1 MRDLFYGDDRDLVKW
16 GVLLKLAERFGAAR
30 ILQVAYF
37 RHEGRWAPLE
47 IDGQECPMPGEVIRH
62 FRDIRDI
69 RRLNCLGSP
78 RVHIDVLDAPFSHR
92 KRDAYLE
99 RVFAAMNGSGQRP
112 CLVFLD
118 PDTGIGREP
127 EHVPPAELLAIWD
140 RMRARDLLVFYQHAI
155 HDKQWLETRRRQFEE
170 AIDLPAGSSRV
181 ARGGIKPSGKRK
193 RFCSDVA
200 FFFVQKSPAMECPTD

>member
-69 RRLNCLGSP
+69 RRLNCLGF
-78 RVHIDVLDAPFSHR
+78 RATEKTEGACD
-92 KRDAYLE
+92 
-99 RVFAAMNGSGQRP
+99 
-112 CLVFLD
+112 
-118 PDTGIGREP
+118 
-127 EHVPPAELLAIWD
+127 
-140 RMRARDLLVFYQHAI
+140 RAREGNEPA
-155 HDKQWLETRRRQFEE
+155 KRRC
-170 AIDLPAGSSRV
+170 GV
-181 ARGGIKPSGKRK
+181 RG
-193 RFCSDVA
+193 
-200 FFFVQKSPAMECPTD
+200 